1 MVSQE
6 GATSSGAA
14 SGATHILLRI
24 SEFASS
30 PRKRGSSRFVLAFAG
45 MTILRNRRQAAVK
58 RRPRLPRVRAFGALS
73 RPATIDSATLAFLSF
88 LSP

>member
-1 MVSQE
+1 MVSQD
-6 GATSSGAA
+6 GAASSGAA

-30 PRKRGSSRFVLAFAG
+30 PQKRGSILCNQRQWIPACAG
-45 MTILRNRRQAAVK
+45 MTISRNRRHAAAS
-58 RRPRLPRVRAFGALS
+58 RLHRVRAFGDLLQSTRPLS
-73 RPATIDSATLAFLSF
+73 LALSF